1 MTKRPIPLIIVS
13 VAFIAIGVG
22 SLFKGVWPV
31 VKGGT
36 AIGSHG
42 LTDSA
47 IVTVSGIVALLSGVF
62 MLRGANWARWLCI
75 GWMAFHL
82 VISILHDPFELAMHA
97 IMLAVLVLV
106 LFWGRTSTY
115 FRAGA

>member
-13 VAFIAIGVG
+13 VAFIAIGFG

-31 VKGGT
+31 VKGGM
-36 AIGSHG
+36 AIGSHE

-47 IVTVSGIVALLSGVF
+47 IVAVSGIVAMLSGVF

-75 GWMAFHL
+75 AWMAFHV
-82 VISILHDPFELAMHA
+82 VISMLHNPFELVIHA
-97 IMLAVLVLV
+97 IILVVLVLV
-106 LFWGRTSTY
+106 LFWGSTSTY
-115 FRAGA
+115 FHAGA

>member
-22 SLFKGVWPV
+22 GLFKGVWPV

-36 AIGSHG
+36 AIGSHE
-42 LTDSA
+42 LTDSVL
-47 IVTVSGIVALLSGVF
+47 VTVSGILALLSGVF
-62 MLRGANWARWLCI
+62 MLRGANWARWLCVV
-75 GWMAFHL
+75 WMALHVVLSFFHSPIELAIHSAML
-82 VISILHDPFELAMHA
+82 VI
-97 IMLAVLVLV
+97 LVLV

-115 FRAGA
+115 FHAGA